1 MDTVTDLIIL
11 VVLLMLSGFFSGA
24 ETALISLRPAQVR
37 NMVNADRKGAGFVER
52 IKSNPQ
58 QLLITILIGNNV
70 VNIGASVLATVMATE
85 LFGRE
90 SIAIVTGVLTLTILM
105 FGEIIPKTF
114 CHKYAETF
122 SLIAAIPI
130 LALEKIFFPLI
141 WLMGKL
147 IAGVNRYF
155 GIKHEGDG
163 VVSEEELQAMVDL
176 SAEEGTLEISEAEM
190 IDRALEFGDILV
202 QQVMTPRS
210 EVCGIE
216 ENETVRKALE
226 TMIHQGLHS
235 RLPVYRE
242 TMDHPVGVITIREVS
257 RMYMDPNTIDKKL
270 KELKLSPAIVV
281 PITQPIERLYHEFR
295 VKKKHLALV
304 LDENG
309 TVVGLVTMEDIV
321 EEIMGEIQDET
332 DTAESQRII
341 QLGENSWSASGDT
354 ELQDFEKTAGI
365 WLGGEREE
373 INSEEGRKS
382 LNLLFIEN
390 FQRIPKVGK
399 TVLINNCNLTIES
412 MDRYKISRIRIDQQ
426 ANS

>member
-1 MDTVTDLIIL
+1 MDIFSNLIIL
-11 VVLLMLSGFFSGA
+11 IVLLMLSGFFSGA

-37 NMVNADRKGAGFVER
+37 NMVNTGRKGAGLVER
-52 IKSNPQ
+52 VKANPQ

-85 LFGRE
+85 LFGHE
-90 SIAIVTGVLTLTILM
+90 SIALLTGVLTLAILI

-122 SLIAAIPI
+122 SLIAALPV
-130 LALEKIFFPLI
+130 LVLEKVFFPLI

-147 IAGVNRYF
+147 IAWVNRYF
-155 GIKHEGDG
+155 GIKHGKEG
-163 VVSEEELQAMVDL
+163 VVSEEELLAMVDM

-190 IDRALEFGDILV
+190 IDRAMGFGDILV
-202 QQVMTPRS
+202 QQVMTPRA

-216 ENETVRKALE
+216 ENQTVRKTLE
-226 TMIHQGLHS
+226 TMIHKGLHS

-242 TMDHPVGVITIREVS
+242 TMDQPVGVVTIREIS
-257 RMYMDPNTIDKKL
+257 QLYMDPNTIDKKL

-295 VKKKHLALV
+295 VKKQHLALV

-309 TVVGLVTMEDIV
+309 TVVGLVTMEDVV
-321 EEIMGEIQDET
+321 EEVMGEIQDET
-332 DTAESQRII
+332 DTAESHRII
-341 QLGENSWSASGDT
+341 QLGENSWSASGDL
-354 ELQDFEKTAGI
+354 ELQEFEKATNI
-365 WLGGEREE
+365 WLGSDSDEITDEER
-373 INSEEGRKS
+373 RKS
-382 LNLLFIEN
+382 LSLLFIEN

-399 TVLINNCNLTIES
+399 TVLVNNCNLTIES
-412 MDRYKISRIRIDQQ
+412 LDRYKINRIRIDLRD
-426 ANS
+426 NG

>member
-1 MDTVTDLIIL
+1 MDTVTDLLIL
-11 VVLLMLSGFFSGA
+11 LVLLMLSGFFSGA

-37 NMVNADRKGAGFVER
+37 HMVNTGRKGAGLVER

-90 SIAIVTGVLTLTILM
+90 ALALVTGVLTLAILI

-122 SLIAAIPI
+122 SLIAALPVLI
-130 LALEKIFFPLI
+130 LGKVFFPLI

-147 IAGVNRYF
+147 IAWANRYF
-155 GIKHEGDG
+155 GIKHGKEG
-163 VVSEEELQAMVDL
+163 VVSEEELQAMVGM
-176 SAEEGTLEISEAEM
+176 SAEEGTIEISEAEM
-190 IDRALEFGDILV
+190 IDRAMGFGDILV
-202 QQVMTPRS
+202 QQVMTPRA
-210 EVCGIE
+210 EICGIE
-216 ENETVRKALE
+216 ENETVQKALE
-226 TMIHQGLHS
+226 TMIYQGLHS

-242 TMDHPVGVITIREVS
+242 TMDHPVGVVTIREIS
-257 RMYMDPNTIDKKL
+257 QMYIDPKTIDKKL
-270 KELKLSPAIVV
+270 KELKLSPVIVV

-321 EEIMGEIQDET
+321 EEVMGEIHDET
-332 DTAESQRII
+332 DAAETQRII
-341 QLGENSWSASGDT
+341 QLGEKSWSASGDT
-354 ELQDFEKTAGI
+354 ELQEFEKTTGI
-365 WLGGEREE
+365 WLGREE
-373 INSEEGRKS
+373 GDISNEERRKS
-382 LNLLFIEN
+382 LSLLFIEN

-399 TVLINNCNLTIES
+399 TVVVNNCNLTVES
-412 MDRYKISRIRIDQQ
+412 LDRYKISRVRIDLQV
-426 ANS
+426 NN